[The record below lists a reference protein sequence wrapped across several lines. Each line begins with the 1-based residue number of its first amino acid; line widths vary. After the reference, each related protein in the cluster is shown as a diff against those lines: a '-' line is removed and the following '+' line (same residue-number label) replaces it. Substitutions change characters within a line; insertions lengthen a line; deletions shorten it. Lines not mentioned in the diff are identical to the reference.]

1 MTISEEIQHLY
12 ANSSRS
18 LVDDMSFIVD
28 NGYVRSGPG
37 YCLMFVA
44 LDTYG
49 WIICVAVVH
58 RPATLADLL
67 FHMPY
72 YLPHIGWSRQAD
84 GLGEIKWHKTEAVF
98 RHI

>member
-37 YCLMFVA
+37 YCRMFVA
-44 LDTYG
+44 LDTY
-49 WIICVAVVH
+49 
-58 RPATLADLL
+58 TLADEWITRYAS
-67 FHMPY
+67 HA
-72 YLPHIGWSRQAD
+72 HAHAHAHEHAHAG
-84 GLGEIKWHKTEAVF
+84 T
-98 RHI
+98 